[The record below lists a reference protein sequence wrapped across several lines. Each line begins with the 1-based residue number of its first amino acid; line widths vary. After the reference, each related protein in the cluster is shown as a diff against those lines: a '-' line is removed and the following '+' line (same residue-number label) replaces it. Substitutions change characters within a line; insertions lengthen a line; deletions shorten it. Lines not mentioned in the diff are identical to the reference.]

1 MVLRQTNIDTD
12 QIIPAR
18 FLSTTERAG
27 LGRNAFNDW
36 RWQADGSPVADFAF
50 NQPHNAGRSILLA
63 GRNFGCGS
71 SREHAPWALTDLG
84 LRAIVSSEIADIF
97 RGNSLKNGLLPI
109 VLDEADVQALMQR
122 PDDELTID
130 VAARELR
137 TPDGRVYSFPLDGF
151 SQTCLLE
158 GVDQLGYLL
167 GRVPE
172 SNVTRVSMHA
182 EIVVLPGDGIGPEVA
197 AAAVA
202 VLKSVATRFNH
213 TFTFSEHDIGGIAID
228 RHGEPLP
235 ASTLTACQAANA
247 VLLGA
252 VGGPKWSDPNAKVR
266 PEQGLLAIRKA
277 LGLYANL
284 RPVRTHEAALHAS
297 PIKAELLQ
305 GVDFVVVRELT
316 GGIYFGDKTRN
327 ADSASDLCRYTVAE
341 IERVLRSAFRL
352 GRQRRGKVTS
362 VDKANVLETSRLWRD
377 VAARIGREEFPDVA
391 LEHQLVDSMAMH
403 LLAKPREYDVI
414 VTENMFGDILT
425 DEASMLAGSLGLLPS
440 ASLGEP
446 GAVGIYEPIH
456 GSAPDIAGKG
466 IANPY
471 ATIFSA
477 AMLLRHSLGLET
489 EAAAVE
495 AAVHAVLDD
504 GVFTADL
511 AAKGQAVSTAAATDA
526 VLANSTDPIAPRH
539 AWRLSLRTLRA
550 ATHGVALL

>member
-1 MVLRQTNIDTD
+1 
-12 QIIPAR
+12 
-18 FLSTTERAG
+18 
-27 LGRNAFNDW
+27 
-36 RWQADGSPVADFAF
+36 
-50 NQPHNAGRSILLA
+50 
-63 GRNFGCGS
+63 
-71 SREHAPWALTDLG
+71 
-84 LRAIVSSEIADIF
+84 
-97 RGNSLKNGLLPI
+97 
-109 VLDEADVQALMQR
+109 
-122 PDDELTID
+122 
-130 VAARELR
+130 
-137 TPDGRVYSFPLDGF
+137 
-151 SQTCLLE
+151 
-158 GVDQLGYLL
+158 
-167 GRVPE
+167 
-172 SNVTRVSMHA
+172 MHA

-202 VLKSVATRFNH
+202 VLEAVATRFGH
-213 TFTFSEHDIGGIAID
+213 TFGFQEHDIGGIAID

-235 ASTLTACQAANA
+235 ATTLEACRKADAI
-247 VLLGA
+247 LLGA
-252 VGGPKWSDPNAKVR
+252 VGGPKWSDPNATVR

-284 RPVRTHEAALHAS
+284 RPVRTHAAALGAS
-297 PIKAELLQ
+297 PIKAELLE

-316 GGIYFGDKTRN
+316 GGIYFGEKTRT
-327 ADSASDLCRYTVAE
+327 ADTASDLCSYSVGE
-341 IERVLRSAFRL
+341 IERVMRTAFRL
-352 GRQRRGKVTS
+352 AQTRRGKVTS

-377 VAARIGREEFPDVA
+377 VAARIGRQEFPEIA

-477 AMLLRHSLGLET
+477 AMLLRHSLGLDD
-489 EAAAVE
+489 EAATVE
-495 AAVHAVLDD
+495 AAVYAVLDD

-511 AAKGQAVSTAAATDA
+511 AAKGFAVSTAAATDA
-526 VLANSTDPIAPRH
+526 VLAK
-539 AWRLSLRTLRA
+539 LQ
-550 ATHGVALL
+550 